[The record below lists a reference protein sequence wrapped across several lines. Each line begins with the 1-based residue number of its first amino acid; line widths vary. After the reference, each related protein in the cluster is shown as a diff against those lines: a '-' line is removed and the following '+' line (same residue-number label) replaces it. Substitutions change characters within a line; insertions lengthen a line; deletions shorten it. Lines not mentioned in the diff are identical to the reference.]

1 MDLQVS
7 KHNMCLSFQCTFRCL
22 KISASHSTNV
32 FSPCCLQLP
41 CQKLVFNKQF
51 DNQLKQHARG
61 HKNVEEVAENEI
73 IKEEWSKVISIR
85 ENEVAEQKVRDKME
99 DQEDG
104 DAPAETALHQMR
116 RAANEFVENSQ
127 EYWNSLANTTVR
139 RYVSCMVLPA
149 TQGQMQRELTN
160 SCLKDVIVPEGQRLV
175 EWTFCFWFISMHS
188 FATTL
193 GTLAMDVQSKC
204 RDASCQV
211 VLDLV

>member
-1 MDLQVS
+1 M
-7 KHNMCLSFQCTFRCL
+7 F
-22 KISASHSTNV
+22 

-127 EYWNSLANTTVR
+127 EYWNNLAR
-139 RYVSCMVLPA
+139 ADQLLP
-149 TQGQMQRELTN
+149 QR
-160 SCLKDVIVPEGQRLV
+160 CHCAGGPEA
-175 EWTFCFWFISMHS
+175 C
-188 FATTL
+188 
-193 GTLAMDVQSKC
+193 
-204 RDASCQV
+204 
-211 VLDLV
+211 